1 MDRNPATVEYEF
13 LKSITEMFENEQIF
27 FDKNEYIIRE
37 EINKLKEKENLQKI
51 DQVLSKAP
59 GEVKKVI
66 KELDDETAK

>member
-1 MDRNPATVEYEF
+1 
-13 LKSITEMFENEQIF
+13 MFENEQIF

-37 EINKLKEKENLQKI
+37 EIKKLKEKEKLQKI